1 MKRKTPPLFHAIA
14 AMLMAGIMLLAPGRV
29 LGQEQVAFENAE
41 AQVSFGK
48 EIVFTAKLSPADS
61 VQQVSIFFHTGQ
73 ENAARA
79 EPVAAGQ
86 DGWIRH
92 SFDASQRQFLPFSWV
107 EYWYQVTL
115 LDGQVI
121 TSETYRV
128 QYHDDRFSWRELS
141 RSGLTVHWYAGDE
154 AFGASAL
161 DAAAMGSISIQNLVP
176 QPVSGPVDI
185 YIYAN
190 PADLQAGLP
199 QAAAE
204 WVGGHAD
211 PAAGVV
217 LTAIVP
223 GESQSVEMQTK
234 IPHELTHVMLY
245 RSLGAG
251 YALQPRWLVEGM
263 AAIMEQYP
271 NPDYAQALLIAEREG
286 SRIAMNDLC
295 EAFPVEGSRA
305 YLAYAQSQSFVSY
318 IKEIY
323 GTPGLKRLMEQYGSG
338 YPCELGA
345 ANALGTSLSELDLR
359 WREAAPI
366 ESIEPKSADGGSLR
380 NLLPFVLLL
389 GLVLLVP
396 LWGVLEAFSKP
407 TKS

>member
-1 MKRKTPPLFHAIA
+1 MVV
-14 AMLMAGIMLLAPGRV
+14 IMLLSPGQV
-29 LGQEQVAFENAE
+29 FGQEQITFESAD

-48 EIVFTAKLSPADS
+48 EIVFSARLSPADS
-61 VQQVSIFFHTGQ
+61 IQQVSIFFHSELEMAT
-73 ENAARA
+73 RT
-79 EPVAAGQ
+79 EPVSLEQ
-86 DGWIRH
+86 DGSIRFL
-92 SFDASQRQFLPFSWV
+92 FDTTQNALVPFTWV
-107 EYWYQVTL
+107 EYWFQVTL
-115 LDGQVI
+115 PDGLVV

-128 QYHDDRFSWRELS
+128 RYSDDRFSWRELS

-161 DAAAMGSISIQNLVP
+161 DAAATGSISIQNLVP

-185 YIYAN
+185 YIYAS
-190 PADLQAGLP
+190 PADLQSGLP
-199 QAAAE
+199 HAAAE

-217 LTAIVP
+217 LTAIAP

-251 YALQPRWLVEGM
+251 YALQPRWLIEGM
-263 AAIMEQYP
+263 ASIMEQYP
-271 NPDYAQALLIAEREG
+271 NPDYAQALAIAEREG

-295 EAFPVEGSRA
+295 EAFPLEESRA

-318 IKEIY
+318 LKEIY

-345 ANALGTSLSELDLR
+345 ANALGTPLSELDLR
-359 WREAAPI
+359 WRDAAPF
-366 ESIEPKSADGGSLR
+366 ESIDPQSADGGALR

-389 GLVLLVP
+389 GVVMLVP
-396 LWGVLEAFSKP
+396 LWGILEAFSKP
-407 TKS
+407 KKS